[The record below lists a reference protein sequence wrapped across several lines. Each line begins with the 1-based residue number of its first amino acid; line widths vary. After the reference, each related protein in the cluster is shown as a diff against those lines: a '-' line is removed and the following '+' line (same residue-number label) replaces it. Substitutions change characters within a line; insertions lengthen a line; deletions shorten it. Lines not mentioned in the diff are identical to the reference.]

1 MRDKLNN
8 VNKMFFH
15 NTNKIITFY
24 IIMKIKLHPIPI
36 GWKGVK
42 SNKVKSKL
50 LFPTWVL
57 REFLIQKNLAGRYRI
72 EIVLSLILPYAIS

>member
-1 MRDKLNN
+1 
-8 VNKMFFH
+8 
-15 NTNKIITFY
+15 
-24 IIMKIKLHPIPI
+24 MKIKLHPIPV

-57 REFLIQKNLAGRYRI
+57 REFLIQKNLAGR
-72 EIVLSLILPYAIS
+72 

>member
-24 IIMKIKLHPIPI
+24 IIIKIKLHPIPI
-36 GWKGVK
+36 DWKGVK
-42 SNKVKSKL
+42 SNKVKTTLPNLGSGRVSYSKESG
-50 LFPTWVL
+50 W
-57 REFLIQKNLAGRYRI
+57 
-72 EIVLSLILPYAIS
+72 